1 MIHMVQLQ
9 GRPEA
14 RIVPSLAG
22 TVLGILGNGLV
33 QRRSKANKGDHFPG
47 DVR

>member
-1 MIHMVQLQ
+1 MQ

-14 RIVPSLAG
+14 RVMPSLAG
-22 TVLGILGNGLV
+22 TVLGIWGNGPV
-33 QRRSKANKGDHFPG
+33 QRRSKANKEGDHFPG